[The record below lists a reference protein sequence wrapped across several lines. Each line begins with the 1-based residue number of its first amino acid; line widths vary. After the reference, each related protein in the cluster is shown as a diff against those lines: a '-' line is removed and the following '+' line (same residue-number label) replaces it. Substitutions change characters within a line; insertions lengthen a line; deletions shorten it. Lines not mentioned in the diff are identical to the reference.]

1 MRDCKRFFKGMSI
14 VPYIIMVWLP
24 LFFAWRETVEQIR
37 LPDARQIGLL
47 LNSVKLGGL
56 AALLTCVLGGLAANY
71 IHKGWLSD
79 RWYRYFF
86 VLLMPVPYYIY
97 ALSWMYLIRVLSF
110 IRPGI
115 LKYSAQG
122 FGACLFVETM
132 TYLPITTLL
141 ILSAL
146 EMCNRQSEE
155 MAMVYQKSSKVLWKN
170 ILPEILPYIVAAFAA
185 VFILS
190 VTDFSVPSM
199 FQYNT
204 YVLDLY
210 SAYGRTGSSANAYA
224 MSFPL
229 LILLLLPLAFVQQ
242 AIRKMN
248 KPQRSESFVKCKYP
262 VWLQGI
268 MNVSFGLLVCQV
280 LLPVIT
286 FTITSDGMQNIWK
299 SFDMIYEQAGVTLI
313 IASLA
318 ALIAVLCVIPAA
330 VFLAN
335 CENGLIWMIMLG
347 SMAIPGSLQA
357 MGLLNAVNG
366 SWAHWLSTS
375 LLMPALGCAIH
386 YMPIALI
393 ILVSTM
399 KRIDRK
405 SIELAVLYEQ
415 NRYEKTLLELGM
427 LLPGI
432 LSSFLLVF
440 FLSFG
445 EEGIMLVLMPP
456 GAETVSVKIYNY
468 LHYGASEYVSGFC
481 LWVTLFL
488 FLLEVIPVC
497 VIRKRYGGHHAKSD

>member
-1 MRDCKRFFKGMSI
+1 
-14 VPYIIMVWLP
+14 
-24 LFFAWRETVEQIR
+24 
-37 LPDARQIGLL
+37 
-47 LNSVKLGGL
+47 
-56 AALLTCVLGGLAANY
+56 
-71 IHKGWLSD
+71 
-79 RWYRYFF
+79 
-86 VLLMPVPYYIY
+86 
-97 ALSWMYLIRVLSF
+97 
-110 IRPGI
+110 
-115 LKYSAQG
+115 
-122 FGACLFVETM
+122 
-132 TYLPITTLL
+132 
-141 ILSAL
+141 
-146 EMCNRQSEE
+146 
-155 MAMVYQKSSKVLWKN
+155 
-170 ILPEILPYIVAAFAA
+170 
-185 VFILS
+185 
-190 VTDFSVPSM
+190 
-199 FQYNT
+199 
-204 YVLDLY
+204 
-210 SAYGRTGSSANAYA
+210 
-224 MSFPL
+224 
-229 LILLLLPLAFVQQ
+229 
-242 AIRKMN
+242 MN

-286 FTITSDGMQNIWK
+286 FTITSEGMQNIWK

-357 MGLLNAVNG
+357 MGLLNVVNG

-405 SIELAVLYEQ
+405 SIELAVLYQQ

-497 VIRKRYGGHHAKSD
+497 FIRKRYGGHHAKSD

>member
-1 MRDCKRFFKGMSI
+1 MIDCRKLFKRMSI

-24 LFFAWRETVEQIR
+24 FFFTWRETIKQIK
-37 LPDARQIGLL
+37 LPDVRQMGLL

-56 AALLTCVLGGLAANY
+56 TALLTCVLGGLAANY
-71 IHKGWLSD
+71 IHKGWLSG

-86 VLLMPVPYYIY
+86 VVLMPVPYYIY
-97 ALSWMYLIRVLSF
+97 ALSWMYLIRALSL
-110 IRPGI
+110 IWPGI

-132 TYLPITTLL
+132 AYLPITTLL

-155 MAMVYQKSSKVLWKN
+155 MAMIYQKPSNVLLKN
-170 ILPEILPYIVAAFAA
+170 ILPEILPYIVAACGA

-204 YVLDLY
+204 YVLDVY

-224 MSFPL
+224 MSLPL

-248 KPQRSESFVKCKYP
+248 KPQRSERFVKCKYP

-268 MNVSFGLLVCQV
+268 MNISFGMLVCQV

-299 SFDMIYEQAGVTLI
+299 SFHMIYEQLGVTLI
-313 IASLA
+313 IAFLA
-318 ALIAVLCVIPAA
+318 AFIAVLCVIPAA
-330 VFLAN
+330 TFLAN
-335 CENGLIWMIMLG
+335 CGNGLIWMAMLG
-347 SMAIPGSLQA
+347 SLTIPGSLQA

-375 LLMPALGCAIH
+375 LLMPALGCAMH
-386 YMPIALI
+386 YIPIALI
-393 ILVSTM
+393 VLVSTM

-405 SIELAVLYEQ
+405 SIELASLYEQ
-415 NRYEKTLLELGM
+415 NLYEKMILELGM
-427 LLPGI
+427 FLPGI
-432 LSSFLLVF
+432 LCAFLLVF
-440 FLSFG
+440 FFSFG
-445 EEGIMLVLMPP
+445 EEGIILVLMPP

-488 FLLEVIPVC
+488 FSLEVILVSF
-497 VIRKRYGGHHAKSD
+497 VRKRYGGHHAKSN